1 MRPSDKRCGSAI
13 IELSFC
19 LPILVSLAL
28 ATLQLGYSFFMYG
41 RLEQAVRD
49 ACRYASLRNY
59 ASPNTTPDSAF
70 LTAVK
75 NAAVYGNPGGGSD
88 PVAPNLT
95 SQNISV
101 TVNFKNGVPAVVT
114 VAITN
119 YILPQIIGSVP
130 LTGKPSA
137 QFPYLGIFMP
147 I

>member
-1 MRPSDKRCGSAI
+1 M

-19 LPILVSLAL
+19 LPILVGLAL
-28 ATLQLGYSFFMYG
+28 ATLQLGYSFYMYG
-41 RLEQAVRD
+41 KLEQAVRN

-59 ASPNTTPDSAF
+59 ASATTTPDSAF

-75 NAAVYGNPGGGSD
+75 NAAVYANPGGGAD

-95 SQNISV
+95 PQNISV
-101 TVNFKNGVPAVVT
+101 TVSFKNGVPALVT

-119 YILPQIIGSVP
+119 YALPQIIGSVP

-147 I
+147 L